1 VGLTSLI
8 ATLFAAAI
16 PLSFLA
22 SEFHWSWSR
31 AEPRLPEFRTMEIK
45 VVTNQHG
52 VELWV
57 NPDGFQTYDAPL
69 PSSWTTRPF
78 LAPLNPGKGIRG
90 GFKVCK
96 APDLLDRSDGLLT
109 VISEGLSRQ

>member
-1 VGLTSLI
+1 MP
-8 ATLFAAAI
+8 F
-16 PLSFLA
+16 SFLA

-57 NPDGFQTYDAPL
+57 NPDGCQTYDAPL
-69 PSSWTTRPF
+69 PSSWTARPF
-78 LAPLNPGKGIRG
+78 LALNNPEEGSAG
-90 GFKVCK
+90 GFKFVK
-96 APDLLDRSDGLLT
+96 PIASTD
-109 VISEGLSRQ
+109 